1 MWQVGREAY
10 TGNEVIRRRLCSDRG
25 KEHRYLESLN
35 LAESRESARGFTGN
49 PIRNPKG
56 S

>member
-10 TGNEVIRRRLCSDRG
+10 TGNGVIRRRLYPDRG
-25 KEHRYLESLN
+25 KGCRYLESLN
-35 LAESRESARGFTGN
+35 LAESRESARGFKGN